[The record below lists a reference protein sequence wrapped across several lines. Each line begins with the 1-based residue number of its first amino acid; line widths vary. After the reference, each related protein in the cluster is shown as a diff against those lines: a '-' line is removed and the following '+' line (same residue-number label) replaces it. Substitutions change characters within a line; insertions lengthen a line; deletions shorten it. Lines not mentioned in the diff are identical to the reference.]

1 MASIPLYS
9 AVRRSKL
16 KDDRKPSR
24 TEEVGADL
32 GGSRGA
38 MGGAKVTK
46 AHGLKFSTSS
56 SQCCV
61 FTTQPL
67 PDSVSQG
74 LIWTLSLNVISEL

>member
-1 MASIPLYS
+1 M
-9 AVRRSKL
+9 K
-16 KDDRKPSR
+16 KDRKSSGI
-24 TEEVGADL
+24 EEVGADL

-38 MGGAKVTK
+38 MWGGVKVTK

-56 SQCCV
+56 SECCV

-74 LIWTLSLNVISEL
+74 LFWMLSLT